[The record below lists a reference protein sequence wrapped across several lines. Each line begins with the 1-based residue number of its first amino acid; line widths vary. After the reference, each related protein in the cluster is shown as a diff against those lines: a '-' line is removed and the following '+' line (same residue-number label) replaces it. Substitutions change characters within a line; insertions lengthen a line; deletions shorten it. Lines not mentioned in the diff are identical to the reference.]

1 MSRGSYACLMPEHF
15 EPTGQNCDECGKP
28 ITTRILTVIA
38 YHGQV
43 PDQRSGPECWT
54 AGCEGQRRR
63 LADHPDLIS
72 K

>member
-1 MSRGSYACLMPEHF
+1 MSRASYACLMPERF
-15 EPTGQNCDECGKP
+15 EPTGQNCDDCGRP
-28 ITTRILTVIA
+28 ITTRILSVIA

-63 LADHPDLIS
+63 LADQPDLIS

>member
-15 EPTGQNCDECGKP
+15 EPTGQTCDSCGKP
-28 ITTRILTVIA
+28 ITTRILSVIA

-43 PDQRSGPECWT
+43 PEPALR
-54 AGCEGQRRR
+54 AGMLDRRLRGAARR